1 MCNKK
6 TAVVSGNLLP
16 PPLLLPSSSTTA
28 TPPLPPPRPRPAS
41 SAPANAAA
49 AIVMLSFFSSLRQ
62 QHRNTDGVHDPPLVA
77 DQIAHDDEIVRSV
90 GPTSVDGLAVFTSLE
105 ASNALLLTTKLYYPL
120 ANVGRW
126 PRRLFTSLEASN
138 ALLLTVV
145 EAYVD
150 GRWCREETAV
160 GNIGASQPP
169 AALSRCG
176 IVEERGAGKEGVVV
190 KHCIRRG
197 GGAVVVLFLGCFYR
211 ATPGRPARG
220 HILI

>member
-1 MCNKK
+1 
-6 TAVVSGNLLP
+6 LP
-16 PPLLLPSSSTTA
+16 PPLLLPSSSTTP

-41 SAPANAAA
+41 SAADNATA
-49 AIVMLSFFSSLRQ
+49 AIVMVSFFSSLR
-62 QHRNTDGVHDPPLVA
+62 NADGVHDPP
-77 DQIAHDDEIVRSV
+77 
-90 GPTSVDGLAVFTSLE
+90 TSLE

-126 PRRLFTSLEASN
+126 PRRLFTSLEAWN

-150 GRWCREETAV
+150 GRRCREETAV
-160 GNIGASQPP
+160 GNVGASQPP

-190 KHCIRRG
+190 KRRHCIRRG
-197 GGAVVVLFLGCFYR
+197 GVSSLFFSWVASTERHLVDPHAAIF
-211 ATPGRPARG
+211 
-220 HILI
+220 

>member
-41 SAPANAAA
+41 SAAANATA
-49 AIVMLSFFSSLRQ
+49 AIVMVSLFSSLR
-62 QHRNTDGVHDPPLVA
+62 NADGVHVHLSLPIESRTLTKLY
-77 DQIAHDDEIVRSV
+77 VRW
-90 GPTSVDGLAVFTSLE
+90 PTSVDGLAVFTSLE

-169 AALSRCG
+169 AALSRCR

-190 KHCIRRG
+190 KHRHCIRRG
-197 GGAVVVLFLGCFYR
+197 GGVVVVLFLGCFYR